1 MASTPT
7 SNRATQF
14 AIWGTALIVLLAAV
28 YAVRT
33 LTRERVSV
41 RAAQASYQDLI
52 KASSTNGKVEPLDD
66 FQAHAQV
73 AGQVQEIYV
82 DVGDKVKAGQLL
94 LKMDDADALA
104 RLASANSALRAAELA
119 ASDIEHG
126 GTQDERNTYD
136 ADLNRATGTESAD
149 SSWFQRLLARIFL
162 IVPG

>member
-14 AIWGTALIVLLAAV
+14 AIWGAALIVLLAAV

-41 RAAQASYQDLI
+41 RAAQVNYQDLI

-73 AGQVQEIYV
+73 AGQVQEIF
-82 DVGDKVKAGQLL
+82 VKE
-94 LKMDDADALA
+94 ALW
-104 RLASANSALRAAELA
+104 LPIYHVYELA
-119 ASDIEHG
+119 ALSNRVKGAVMHPDGYLIL
-126 GTQDERNTYD
+126 ND
-136 ADLNRATGTESAD
+136 ATIA
-149 SSWFQRLLARIFL
+149 
-162 IVPG
+162 